1 MASGP
6 SDKKQKGVAV
16 PWLSD
21 EVPGWDE
28 MTAEEQEAFRAAI
41 RDLGMEVVDEDDEDT
56 YFE

>member
-1 MASGP
+1 M
-6 SDKKQKGVAV
+6 

-28 MTAEEQEAFRAAI
+28 MTVEEREAFRAAVQE
-41 RDLGMEVVDEDDEDT
+41 LGMELVDEDDEDA